1 MPTYFFDTSAF
12 AKLYHWEIG
21 SEVVERL
28 FLASP
33 GSILISRL
41 ALVEIESVLAN
52 KVRTKV
58 LNVSG
63 QSLARRRLQADL
75 SQGRVGVGPPIEE
88 HHYRSARRLVM
99 RHGVGLGL
107 RSLDAIQLAVALEL
121 KEACLVRV
129 RGWEQNLIAA
139 SLLAFRIVFAG
150 LIPGRYVIA
159 VFSVDLVD
167 IFQIF
172 LTLTMAWVLFR
183 RVWRTWVE
191 RQGLSA
197 EFEAAREM
205 QESLVQLPPVL
216 PGFTVESA
224 YRPASQVGGDFYRIF
239 PADEGA
245 ILVVV
250 GDVSGKGLKAA
261 MTVSVLVGAMEAIRT
276 RMPGEFLEEFNHVAK
291 GYMHS
296 GFATCCAVLI
306 HASGEA
312 IIANAGHLAPYAD
325 GHEVEVEAGLPLG
338 IADGVEYPESVT
350 RGERFTFVSDGVMEA
365 GNPQGELFGFDR
377 TSQISGRSA
386 QEISDAAKAWGQN
399 DDITVTVRRSLDPY
413 INPSQSIPANP
424 ARRRPPV

>member
-1 MPTYFFDTSAF
+1 MLD
-12 AKLYHWEIG
+12 
-21 SEVVERL
+21 
-28 FLASP
+28 
-33 GSILISRL
+33 
-41 ALVEIESVLAN
+41 
-52 KVRTKV
+52 
-58 LNVSG
+58 
-63 QSLARRRLQADL
+63 Q
-75 SQGRVGVGPPIEE
+75 PIEE

-99 RHGVGLGL
+99 RYGVGLGL

-159 VFSVDLVD
+159 VFYVDLVD

-312 IIANAGHLAPYAD
+312 IIANAGLCGRARSGGRGGFA
-325 GHEVEVEAGLPLG
+325 LG
-338 IADGVEYPESVT
+338 NRGWRGVPRV
-350 RGERFTFVSDGVMEA
+350 RHARRAVHV
-365 GNPQGELFGFDR
+365 R
-377 TSQISGRSA
+377 
-386 QEISDAAKAWGQN
+386 
-399 DDITVTVRRSLDPY
+399 VRRRDGGW
-413 INPSQSIPANP
+413 QPAG
-424 ARRRPPV
+424 RTLRLRPHQPDKR